1 MIFEA
6 VAVPS
11 EVIPKL
17 YLGNYSASRNRDFLA
32 SHNVTHI
39 LTVAGEIEPE
49 YPAEFVYKIVD
60 IDDWHEED
68 IAKHFKNCFDFIDQ
82 GIQSGGVLV
91 HCLAGI
97 SRSPA
102 IVTAYLMQK
111 HSMALQEALDAVKS
125 KRPIISPNR
134 GFIVQLQEFEK
145 RTTTVTND
153 ARSAAFA

>member
-1 MIFEA
+1 MKKISQSTSRIVLILSIKEFNLVEFSSTGKQVLKSRLWA
-6 VAVPS
+6 
-11 EVIPKL
+11 IIIW
-17 YLGNYSASRNRDFLA
+17 YIHHSARFVVDFNANL
-32 SHNVTHI
+32 
-39 LTVAGEIEPE
+39 
-49 YPAEFVYKIVD
+49 
-60 IDDWHEED
+60 
-68 IAKHFKNCFDFIDQ
+68 
-82 GIQSGGVLV
+82 VL
-91 HCLAGI
+91 CNSLAGI

-153 ARSAAFA
+153 ARSAAFAWTKVTLHPCTIGVKVRSKKVYLFVARAG